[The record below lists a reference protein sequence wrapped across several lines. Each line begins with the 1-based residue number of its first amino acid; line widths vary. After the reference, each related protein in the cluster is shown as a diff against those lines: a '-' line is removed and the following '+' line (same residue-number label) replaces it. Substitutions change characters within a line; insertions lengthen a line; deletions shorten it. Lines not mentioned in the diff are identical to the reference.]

1 MHAGQDVAAR
11 SSPRLI
17 QEDLRTGWQMLV
29 ACILLNRTQG
39 DTVRHVLRKVLNRY
53 PTRHRLAHAHAPSVE
68 RLITPVG
75 LQYHKARNLV
85 AMSREYDHVEHIRAL
100 RGIGNY
106 GEHSWMI
113 FVEGMTT
120 FPKYQLD
127 GMDSALKVFVDD
139 VRAGRVELRRLKP

>member
-1 MHAGQDVAAR
+1 
-11 SSPRLI
+11 LI

-39 DTVRHVLRKVLNRY
+39 ETVRYVLRKLLNRY
-53 PTRHRLAHAHAPSVE
+53 PTRHRMMHGSVLAIE

-85 AMSREYDHVEHIRAL
+85 AMSREYDHVEHIRTL

-106 GEHSWMI
+106 GEHSWLI

-120 FPKYQLD
+120 FPKYQLP
-127 GMDSALKVFVDD
+127 GMDSALKLFVED